1 MFTPV
6 KLGNTTLPPEV
17 LKADKKSCKRYGPC
31 GVGEQ
36 ALYLNSF
43 FIDRRY
49 YVALE
54 SVRRVFKRVA
64 MSKGGFTGKG
74 AFGSIPYLVVELD
87 DGSQKQCNFKHEEDV
102 DLLLAHMARVCPDI
116 PRHSVEAERRL
127 REKAEREAKRYL
139 KQLTPQAQAARETL
153 EQAQQLLEEYPE
165 QTAKLSTAAK
175 AKRVNDR
182 SNPAYRWV
190 ALAIIVAGIAAVV
203 YGIMALI
210 RGENVGVYFA
220 LFGLAA
226 IFFFSGAHVLP
237 TAKNN
242 KKAIA
247 QEWERSISDV
257 AALLP
262 EDFPVPARYAHP
274 VVLQRMIRV
283 LREGRAQSVGED
295 GQPVYLIDGLDL
307 GAEDFAYPGTR
318 IEEEMAP
325 YIQTA
330 LSGEPVYSR
339 DVVDTTWGPIFTAC
353 YPVKD
358 ENGQVMGALCVEI
371 AMNTTYQFLKR
382 SSQTTVSVALASG
395 MVAALLSMSIYL
407 YLRWQR
413 MAEARQ
419 QVLLQNAVVAADAAN
434 QAKSTFLFNM
444 SHDIRTPMNAI
455 IGYADLAEK
464 HRQEPERL
472 QGYLKNIQVSG
483 EKMLSIID
491 NVLELSRIESG
502 KVTLEETAVEAGS
515 IFESCVVMVQ
525 PELERKHQT
534 MTVEKHTPNPYLYMD
549 TSRILEVILNLV
561 SNAIKYTGDGGH
573 IRCTIRQLPSDQ
585 EGWCVQELSVADN
598 GIGMSEEF
606 QQHIFEA
613 FARERSSTVSG
624 VAGSGLG
631 MGIVKK
637 LVDLMNGSIDIQ
649 SKLGEGS
656 TFTVYIP
663 CRLARQEDAVP
674 KRAAERVDKTGL
686 AGRRILLAEDNDLNA
701 EIATELMGEEGLL
714 VDRAENGAHCLEMLE
729 KAPAGMY
736 DAILMDVQ
744 MPVLDGYEATRKI
757 RRLTDPWRANIPII
771 AITANAFAEDRQRAL
786 EVGMDDHVAKP
797 IDMAKLI
804 PVLQKQLH
812 KHDGEAEEKRFSQSG
827 P

>member
-54 SVRRVFKRVA
+54 SVRRVFKRVAMSKGGFTGKGAFGSIPYLVVELDDGSQKQCNFKHEEDVDLLLAHMARVCPDIPRHSVEAERRLREKAEREAKRYLKQLTPQAQAARETLEQAQQLLEEYPEQTAKLSTAAKAKRVNDRSNPAYRWVRRVFKRVA

-283 LREGRAQSVGED
+283 LREGRAQSVGE
-295 GQPVYLIDGLDL
+295 
-307 GAEDFAYPGTR
+307 
-318 IEEEMAP
+318 
-325 YIQTA
+325 A
-330 LSGEPVYSR
+330 L
-339 DVVDTTWGPIFTAC
+339 
-353 YPVKD
+353 
-358 ENGQVMGALCVEI
+358 
-371 AMNTTYQFLKR
+371 
-382 SSQTTVSVALASG
+382 
-395 MVAALLSMSIYL
+395 
-407 YLRWQR
+407 
-413 MAEARQ
+413 
-419 QVLLQNAVVAADAAN
+419 
-434 QAKSTFLFNM
+434 KS
-444 SHDIRTPMNAI
+444 
-455 IGYADLAEK
+455 
-464 HRQEPERL
+464 
-472 QGYLKNIQVSG
+472 
-483 EKMLSIID
+483 
-491 NVLELSRIESG
+491 
-502 KVTLEETAVEAGS
+502 
-515 IFESCVVMVQ
+515 
-525 PELERKHQT
+525 
-534 MTVEKHTPNPYLYMD
+534 
-549 TSRILEVILNLV
+549 
-561 SNAIKYTGDGGH
+561 
-573 IRCTIRQLPSDQ
+573 
-585 EGWCVQELSVADN
+585 
-598 GIGMSEEF
+598 
-606 QQHIFEA
+606 
-613 FARERSSTVSG
+613 
-624 VAGSGLG
+624 
-631 MGIVKK
+631 
-637 LVDLMNGSIDIQ
+637 
-649 SKLGEGS
+649 
-656 TFTVYIP
+656 
-663 CRLARQEDAVP
+663 
-674 KRAAERVDKTGL
+674 
-686 AGRRILLAEDNDLNA
+686 
-701 EIATELMGEEGLL
+701 
-714 VDRAENGAHCLEMLE
+714 
-729 KAPAGMY
+729 
-736 DAILMDVQ
+736 
-744 MPVLDGYEATRKI
+744 
-757 RRLTDPWRANIPII
+757 
-771 AITANAFAEDRQRAL
+771 
-786 EVGMDDHVAKP
+786 
-797 IDMAKLI
+797 
-804 PVLQKQLH
+804 
-812 KHDGEAEEKRFSQSG
+812 
-827 P
+827 

>member
-203 YGIMALI
+203 YGITALI
-210 RGENVGVYFA
+210 RGEDVGVYFA

-242 KKAIA
+242 KKAIT

-283 LREGRAQSVGED
+283 LREGRAQSVGEALN
-295 GQPVYLIDGLDL
+295 VMKKDL
-307 GAEDFAYPGTR
+307 KALNASVQVEQ
-318 IEEEMAP
+318 EE
-325 YIQTA
+325 Y
-330 LSGEPVYSR
+330 
-339 DVVDTTWGPIFTAC
+339 
-353 YPVKD
+353 D
-358 ENGQVMGALCVEI
+358 E
-371 AMNTTYQFLKR
+371 
-382 SSQTTVSVALASG
+382 
-395 MVAALLSMSIYL
+395 
-407 YLRWQR
+407 
-413 MAEARQ
+413 
-419 QVLLQNAVVAADAAN
+419 VVAI
-434 QAKSTFLFNM
+434 KPMFLLW
-444 SHDIRTPMNAI
+444 D
-455 IGYADLAEK
+455 
-464 HRQEPERL
+464 
-472 QGYLKNIQVSG
+472 
-483 EKMLSIID
+483 
-491 NVLELSRIESG
+491 
-502 KVTLEETAVEAGS
+502 
-515 IFESCVVMVQ
+515 
-525 PELERKHQT
+525 
-534 MTVEKHTPNPYLYMD
+534 
-549 TSRILEVILNLV
+549 
-561 SNAIKYTGDGGH
+561 
-573 IRCTIRQLPSDQ
+573 
-585 EGWCVQELSVADN
+585 
-598 GIGMSEEF
+598 
-606 QQHIFEA
+606 
-613 FARERSSTVSG
+613 
-624 VAGSGLG
+624 
-631 MGIVKK
+631 
-637 LVDLMNGSIDIQ
+637 
-649 SKLGEGS
+649 
-656 TFTVYIP
+656 
-663 CRLARQEDAVP
+663 
-674 KRAAERVDKTGL
+674 
-686 AGRRILLAEDNDLNA
+686 
-701 EIATELMGEEGLL
+701 
-714 VDRAENGAHCLEMLE
+714 
-729 KAPAGMY
+729 
-736 DAILMDVQ
+736 
-744 MPVLDGYEATRKI
+744 YE
-757 RRLTDPWRANIPII
+757 
-771 AITANAFAEDRQRAL
+771 
-786 EVGMDDHVAKP
+786 
-797 IDMAKLI
+797 
-804 PVLQKQLH
+804 
-812 KHDGEAEEKRFSQSG
+812 
-827 P
+827 

>member
-203 YGIMALI
+203 YGITALI
-210 RGENVGVYFA
+210 RGEDVGVYFA

-247 QEWERSISDV
+247 QEWEHSISDV

-283 LREGRAQSVGED
+283 LREGRAQSVGEALN
-295 GQPVYLIDGLDL
+295 VMKKDL
-307 GAEDFAYPGTR
+307 KALNASVQVEQ
-318 IEEEMAP
+318 EE
-325 YIQTA
+325 Y
-330 LSGEPVYSR
+330 
-339 DVVDTTWGPIFTAC
+339 
-353 YPVKD
+353 D
-358 ENGQVMGALCVEI
+358 E
-371 AMNTTYQFLKR
+371 
-382 SSQTTVSVALASG
+382 
-395 MVAALLSMSIYL
+395 
-407 YLRWQR
+407 
-413 MAEARQ
+413 
-419 QVLLQNAVVAADAAN
+419 VVAI
-434 QAKSTFLFNM
+434 KPMFLLW
-444 SHDIRTPMNAI
+444 D
-455 IGYADLAEK
+455 
-464 HRQEPERL
+464 
-472 QGYLKNIQVSG
+472 
-483 EKMLSIID
+483 
-491 NVLELSRIESG
+491 
-502 KVTLEETAVEAGS
+502 
-515 IFESCVVMVQ
+515 
-525 PELERKHQT
+525 
-534 MTVEKHTPNPYLYMD
+534 
-549 TSRILEVILNLV
+549 
-561 SNAIKYTGDGGH
+561 
-573 IRCTIRQLPSDQ
+573 
-585 EGWCVQELSVADN
+585 
-598 GIGMSEEF
+598 
-606 QQHIFEA
+606 
-613 FARERSSTVSG
+613 
-624 VAGSGLG
+624 
-631 MGIVKK
+631 
-637 LVDLMNGSIDIQ
+637 
-649 SKLGEGS
+649 
-656 TFTVYIP
+656 
-663 CRLARQEDAVP
+663 
-674 KRAAERVDKTGL
+674 
-686 AGRRILLAEDNDLNA
+686 
-701 EIATELMGEEGLL
+701 
-714 VDRAENGAHCLEMLE
+714 
-729 KAPAGMY
+729 
-736 DAILMDVQ
+736 
-744 MPVLDGYEATRKI
+744 YE
-757 RRLTDPWRANIPII
+757 
-771 AITANAFAEDRQRAL
+771 
-786 EVGMDDHVAKP
+786 
-797 IDMAKLI
+797 
-804 PVLQKQLH
+804 
-812 KHDGEAEEKRFSQSG
+812 
-827 P
+827 

>member
-203 YGIMALI
+203 YGITALI
-210 RGENVGVYFA
+210 RGEDVGVYFA

-283 LREGRAQSVGED
+283 LREGRAQSVGE
-295 GQPVYLIDGLDL
+295 
-307 GAEDFAYPGTR
+307 
-318 IEEEMAP
+318 
-325 YIQTA
+325 A
-330 LSGEPVYSR
+330 LSVMK
-339 DVVDTTWGPIFTAC
+339 
-353 YPVKD
+353 KD
-358 ENGQVMGALCVEI
+358 LKALNASVQVEQEE
-371 AMNTTYQFLKR
+371 YD
-382 SSQTTVSVALASG
+382 
-395 MVAALLSMSIYL
+395 
-407 YLRWQR
+407 
-413 MAEARQ
+413 E
-419 QVLLQNAVVAADAAN
+419 VVAI
-434 QAKSTFLFNM
+434 KPMFLLW
-444 SHDIRTPMNAI
+444 D
-455 IGYADLAEK
+455 
-464 HRQEPERL
+464 
-472 QGYLKNIQVSG
+472 
-483 EKMLSIID
+483 
-491 NVLELSRIESG
+491 
-502 KVTLEETAVEAGS
+502 
-515 IFESCVVMVQ
+515 
-525 PELERKHQT
+525 
-534 MTVEKHTPNPYLYMD
+534 
-549 TSRILEVILNLV
+549 
-561 SNAIKYTGDGGH
+561 
-573 IRCTIRQLPSDQ
+573 
-585 EGWCVQELSVADN
+585 
-598 GIGMSEEF
+598 
-606 QQHIFEA
+606 
-613 FARERSSTVSG
+613 
-624 VAGSGLG
+624 
-631 MGIVKK
+631 
-637 LVDLMNGSIDIQ
+637 
-649 SKLGEGS
+649 
-656 TFTVYIP
+656 
-663 CRLARQEDAVP
+663 
-674 KRAAERVDKTGL
+674 
-686 AGRRILLAEDNDLNA
+686 
-701 EIATELMGEEGLL
+701 
-714 VDRAENGAHCLEMLE
+714 
-729 KAPAGMY
+729 
-736 DAILMDVQ
+736 
-744 MPVLDGYEATRKI
+744 YE
-757 RRLTDPWRANIPII
+757 
-771 AITANAFAEDRQRAL
+771 
-786 EVGMDDHVAKP
+786 
-797 IDMAKLI
+797 
-804 PVLQKQLH
+804 
-812 KHDGEAEEKRFSQSG
+812 
-827 P
+827 

>member
-190 ALAIIVAGIAAVV
+190 ALTIIVAGIAAVV
-203 YGIMALI
+203 YGITALI
-210 RGENVGVYFA
+210 RGEDVGVYFA

-283 LREGRAQSVGED
+283 LREGRAQSVGEALN
-295 GQPVYLIDGLDL
+295 VMKKDL
-307 GAEDFAYPGTR
+307 KALNASVQVEQ
-318 IEEEMAP
+318 EE
-325 YIQTA
+325 Y
-330 LSGEPVYSR
+330 
-339 DVVDTTWGPIFTAC
+339 
-353 YPVKD
+353 D
-358 ENGQVMGALCVEI
+358 E
-371 AMNTTYQFLKR
+371 
-382 SSQTTVSVALASG
+382 
-395 MVAALLSMSIYL
+395 
-407 YLRWQR
+407 
-413 MAEARQ
+413 
-419 QVLLQNAVVAADAAN
+419 VVAI
-434 QAKSTFLFNM
+434 KPMFLLW
-444 SHDIRTPMNAI
+444 D
-455 IGYADLAEK
+455 
-464 HRQEPERL
+464 
-472 QGYLKNIQVSG
+472 
-483 EKMLSIID
+483 
-491 NVLELSRIESG
+491 
-502 KVTLEETAVEAGS
+502 
-515 IFESCVVMVQ
+515 
-525 PELERKHQT
+525 
-534 MTVEKHTPNPYLYMD
+534 
-549 TSRILEVILNLV
+549 
-561 SNAIKYTGDGGH
+561 
-573 IRCTIRQLPSDQ
+573 
-585 EGWCVQELSVADN
+585 
-598 GIGMSEEF
+598 
-606 QQHIFEA
+606 
-613 FARERSSTVSG
+613 
-624 VAGSGLG
+624 
-631 MGIVKK
+631 
-637 LVDLMNGSIDIQ
+637 
-649 SKLGEGS
+649 
-656 TFTVYIP
+656 
-663 CRLARQEDAVP
+663 
-674 KRAAERVDKTGL
+674 
-686 AGRRILLAEDNDLNA
+686 
-701 EIATELMGEEGLL
+701 
-714 VDRAENGAHCLEMLE
+714 
-729 KAPAGMY
+729 
-736 DAILMDVQ
+736 
-744 MPVLDGYEATRKI
+744 YE
-757 RRLTDPWRANIPII
+757 
-771 AITANAFAEDRQRAL
+771 
-786 EVGMDDHVAKP
+786 
-797 IDMAKLI
+797 
-804 PVLQKQLH
+804 
-812 KHDGEAEEKRFSQSG
+812 
-827 P
+827 

>member
-31 GVGEQ
+31 CVGEQ

-203 YGIMALI
+203 YGITALI
-210 RGENVGVYFA
+210 RGEDVGVYFA

-283 LREGRAQSVGED
+283 LREGRAQSVGEALN
-295 GQPVYLIDGLDL
+295 VMKKDL
-307 GAEDFAYPGTR
+307 KALNASVQVEQ
-318 IEEEMAP
+318 EE
-325 YIQTA
+325 Y
-330 LSGEPVYSR
+330 
-339 DVVDTTWGPIFTAC
+339 
-353 YPVKD
+353 D
-358 ENGQVMGALCVEI
+358 E
-371 AMNTTYQFLKR
+371 
-382 SSQTTVSVALASG
+382 
-395 MVAALLSMSIYL
+395 
-407 YLRWQR
+407 
-413 MAEARQ
+413 
-419 QVLLQNAVVAADAAN
+419 VVAI
-434 QAKSTFLFNM
+434 KPMFLLW
-444 SHDIRTPMNAI
+444 D
-455 IGYADLAEK
+455 
-464 HRQEPERL
+464 
-472 QGYLKNIQVSG
+472 
-483 EKMLSIID
+483 
-491 NVLELSRIESG
+491 
-502 KVTLEETAVEAGS
+502 
-515 IFESCVVMVQ
+515 
-525 PELERKHQT
+525 
-534 MTVEKHTPNPYLYMD
+534 
-549 TSRILEVILNLV
+549 
-561 SNAIKYTGDGGH
+561 
-573 IRCTIRQLPSDQ
+573 
-585 EGWCVQELSVADN
+585 
-598 GIGMSEEF
+598 
-606 QQHIFEA
+606 
-613 FARERSSTVSG
+613 
-624 VAGSGLG
+624 
-631 MGIVKK
+631 
-637 LVDLMNGSIDIQ
+637 
-649 SKLGEGS
+649 
-656 TFTVYIP
+656 
-663 CRLARQEDAVP
+663 
-674 KRAAERVDKTGL
+674 
-686 AGRRILLAEDNDLNA
+686 
-701 EIATELMGEEGLL
+701 
-714 VDRAENGAHCLEMLE
+714 
-729 KAPAGMY
+729 
-736 DAILMDVQ
+736 
-744 MPVLDGYEATRKI
+744 YE
-757 RRLTDPWRANIPII
+757 
-771 AITANAFAEDRQRAL
+771 
-786 EVGMDDHVAKP
+786 
-797 IDMAKLI
+797 
-804 PVLQKQLH
+804 
-812 KHDGEAEEKRFSQSG
+812 
-827 P
+827 

>member
-116 PRHSVEAERRL
+116 PHSVEAERRL

-203 YGIMALI
+203 YGITALI
-210 RGENVGVYFA
+210 RGEDVGVYFA

-283 LREGRAQSVGED
+283 LREGRAQSVGEALN
-295 GQPVYLIDGLDL
+295 VMKKDL
-307 GAEDFAYPGTR
+307 KALNASVQVEQ
-318 IEEEMAP
+318 EE
-325 YIQTA
+325 Y
-330 LSGEPVYSR
+330 
-339 DVVDTTWGPIFTAC
+339 
-353 YPVKD
+353 D
-358 ENGQVMGALCVEI
+358 E
-371 AMNTTYQFLKR
+371 
-382 SSQTTVSVALASG
+382 
-395 MVAALLSMSIYL
+395 
-407 YLRWQR
+407 
-413 MAEARQ
+413 
-419 QVLLQNAVVAADAAN
+419 VVAI
-434 QAKSTFLFNM
+434 KPMFLLW
-444 SHDIRTPMNAI
+444 D
-455 IGYADLAEK
+455 
-464 HRQEPERL
+464 
-472 QGYLKNIQVSG
+472 
-483 EKMLSIID
+483 
-491 NVLELSRIESG
+491 
-502 KVTLEETAVEAGS
+502 
-515 IFESCVVMVQ
+515 
-525 PELERKHQT
+525 
-534 MTVEKHTPNPYLYMD
+534 
-549 TSRILEVILNLV
+549 
-561 SNAIKYTGDGGH
+561 
-573 IRCTIRQLPSDQ
+573 
-585 EGWCVQELSVADN
+585 
-598 GIGMSEEF
+598 
-606 QQHIFEA
+606 
-613 FARERSSTVSG
+613 
-624 VAGSGLG
+624 
-631 MGIVKK
+631 
-637 LVDLMNGSIDIQ
+637 
-649 SKLGEGS
+649 
-656 TFTVYIP
+656 
-663 CRLARQEDAVP
+663 
-674 KRAAERVDKTGL
+674 
-686 AGRRILLAEDNDLNA
+686 
-701 EIATELMGEEGLL
+701 
-714 VDRAENGAHCLEMLE
+714 
-729 KAPAGMY
+729 
-736 DAILMDVQ
+736 
-744 MPVLDGYEATRKI
+744 YE
-757 RRLTDPWRANIPII
+757 
-771 AITANAFAEDRQRAL
+771 
-786 EVGMDDHVAKP
+786 
-797 IDMAKLI
+797 
-804 PVLQKQLH
+804 
-812 KHDGEAEEKRFSQSG
+812 
-827 P
+827 

>member
-127 REKAEREAKRYL
+127 REKAEREPKRYL

-203 YGIMALI
+203 YGITALI
-210 RGENVGVYFA
+210 RGEDVGVYFA

-283 LREGRAQSVGED
+283 LREGRAQSVGEALN
-295 GQPVYLIDGLDL
+295 VMKKDL
-307 GAEDFAYPGTR
+307 KALNASVQVEQ
-318 IEEEMAP
+318 EE
-325 YIQTA
+325 Y
-330 LSGEPVYSR
+330 
-339 DVVDTTWGPIFTAC
+339 
-353 YPVKD
+353 D
-358 ENGQVMGALCVEI
+358 E
-371 AMNTTYQFLKR
+371 
-382 SSQTTVSVALASG
+382 
-395 MVAALLSMSIYL
+395 
-407 YLRWQR
+407 
-413 MAEARQ
+413 
-419 QVLLQNAVVAADAAN
+419 VVAI
-434 QAKSTFLFNM
+434 KPMFLLW
-444 SHDIRTPMNAI
+444 D
-455 IGYADLAEK
+455 
-464 HRQEPERL
+464 
-472 QGYLKNIQVSG
+472 
-483 EKMLSIID
+483 
-491 NVLELSRIESG
+491 
-502 KVTLEETAVEAGS
+502 
-515 IFESCVVMVQ
+515 
-525 PELERKHQT
+525 
-534 MTVEKHTPNPYLYMD
+534 
-549 TSRILEVILNLV
+549 
-561 SNAIKYTGDGGH
+561 
-573 IRCTIRQLPSDQ
+573 
-585 EGWCVQELSVADN
+585 
-598 GIGMSEEF
+598 
-606 QQHIFEA
+606 
-613 FARERSSTVSG
+613 
-624 VAGSGLG
+624 
-631 MGIVKK
+631 
-637 LVDLMNGSIDIQ
+637 
-649 SKLGEGS
+649 
-656 TFTVYIP
+656 
-663 CRLARQEDAVP
+663 
-674 KRAAERVDKTGL
+674 
-686 AGRRILLAEDNDLNA
+686 
-701 EIATELMGEEGLL
+701 
-714 VDRAENGAHCLEMLE
+714 
-729 KAPAGMY
+729 
-736 DAILMDVQ
+736 
-744 MPVLDGYEATRKI
+744 YE
-757 RRLTDPWRANIPII
+757 
-771 AITANAFAEDRQRAL
+771 
-786 EVGMDDHVAKP
+786 
-797 IDMAKLI
+797 
-804 PVLQKQLH
+804 
-812 KHDGEAEEKRFSQSG
+812 
-827 P
+827 

>member
-210 RGENVGVYFA
+210 SGENGGGYFA

-226 IFFFSGAHVLP
+226 LFFFFGAHVLP

-283 LREGRAQSVGED
+283 LREGRAQSVGEALN
-295 GQPVYLIDGLDL
+295 VMKKDL
-307 GAEDFAYPGTR
+307 KALNASVQVEQ
-318 IEEEMAP
+318 EE
-325 YIQTA
+325 Y
-330 LSGEPVYSR
+330 
-339 DVVDTTWGPIFTAC
+339 
-353 YPVKD
+353 D
-358 ENGQVMGALCVEI
+358 E
-371 AMNTTYQFLKR
+371 
-382 SSQTTVSVALASG
+382 
-395 MVAALLSMSIYL
+395 
-407 YLRWQR
+407 
-413 MAEARQ
+413 
-419 QVLLQNAVVAADAAN
+419 VVAI
-434 QAKSTFLFNM
+434 KPMFLLW
-444 SHDIRTPMNAI
+444 D
-455 IGYADLAEK
+455 
-464 HRQEPERL
+464 
-472 QGYLKNIQVSG
+472 
-483 EKMLSIID
+483 
-491 NVLELSRIESG
+491 
-502 KVTLEETAVEAGS
+502 
-515 IFESCVVMVQ
+515 
-525 PELERKHQT
+525 
-534 MTVEKHTPNPYLYMD
+534 
-549 TSRILEVILNLV
+549 
-561 SNAIKYTGDGGH
+561 
-573 IRCTIRQLPSDQ
+573 
-585 EGWCVQELSVADN
+585 
-598 GIGMSEEF
+598 
-606 QQHIFEA
+606 
-613 FARERSSTVSG
+613 
-624 VAGSGLG
+624 
-631 MGIVKK
+631 
-637 LVDLMNGSIDIQ
+637 
-649 SKLGEGS
+649 
-656 TFTVYIP
+656 
-663 CRLARQEDAVP
+663 
-674 KRAAERVDKTGL
+674 
-686 AGRRILLAEDNDLNA
+686 
-701 EIATELMGEEGLL
+701 
-714 VDRAENGAHCLEMLE
+714 
-729 KAPAGMY
+729 
-736 DAILMDVQ
+736 
-744 MPVLDGYEATRKI
+744 YE
-757 RRLTDPWRANIPII
+757 
-771 AITANAFAEDRQRAL
+771 
-786 EVGMDDHVAKP
+786 
-797 IDMAKLI
+797 
-804 PVLQKQLH
+804 
-812 KHDGEAEEKRFSQSG
+812 
-827 P
+827 

>member
-127 REKAEREAKRYL
+127 REKTEREAKRYL

-203 YGIMALI
+203 YGITALI
-210 RGENVGVYFA
+210 RGEDVGVYFA

-283 LREGRAQSVGED
+283 LREGRAQSVGEALN
-295 GQPVYLIDGLDL
+295 VMKKDL
-307 GAEDFAYPGTR
+307 KALNASVQVEQ
-318 IEEEMAP
+318 EE
-325 YIQTA
+325 Y
-330 LSGEPVYSR
+330 
-339 DVVDTTWGPIFTAC
+339 
-353 YPVKD
+353 D
-358 ENGQVMGALCVEI
+358 E
-371 AMNTTYQFLKR
+371 
-382 SSQTTVSVALASG
+382 
-395 MVAALLSMSIYL
+395 
-407 YLRWQR
+407 
-413 MAEARQ
+413 
-419 QVLLQNAVVAADAAN
+419 VVAI
-434 QAKSTFLFNM
+434 KPMFLLW
-444 SHDIRTPMNAI
+444 D
-455 IGYADLAEK
+455 
-464 HRQEPERL
+464 
-472 QGYLKNIQVSG
+472 
-483 EKMLSIID
+483 
-491 NVLELSRIESG
+491 
-502 KVTLEETAVEAGS
+502 
-515 IFESCVVMVQ
+515 
-525 PELERKHQT
+525 
-534 MTVEKHTPNPYLYMD
+534 
-549 TSRILEVILNLV
+549 
-561 SNAIKYTGDGGH
+561 
-573 IRCTIRQLPSDQ
+573 
-585 EGWCVQELSVADN
+585 
-598 GIGMSEEF
+598 
-606 QQHIFEA
+606 
-613 FARERSSTVSG
+613 
-624 VAGSGLG
+624 
-631 MGIVKK
+631 
-637 LVDLMNGSIDIQ
+637 
-649 SKLGEGS
+649 
-656 TFTVYIP
+656 
-663 CRLARQEDAVP
+663 
-674 KRAAERVDKTGL
+674 
-686 AGRRILLAEDNDLNA
+686 
-701 EIATELMGEEGLL
+701 
-714 VDRAENGAHCLEMLE
+714 
-729 KAPAGMY
+729 
-736 DAILMDVQ
+736 
-744 MPVLDGYEATRKI
+744 YE
-757 RRLTDPWRANIPII
+757 
-771 AITANAFAEDRQRAL
+771 
-786 EVGMDDHVAKP
+786 
-797 IDMAKLI
+797 
-804 PVLQKQLH
+804 
-812 KHDGEAEEKRFSQSG
+812 
-827 P
+827 

>member
-127 REKAEREAKRYL
+127 REKAEREARRYL

-203 YGIMALI
+203 YGITALI
-210 RGENVGVYFA
+210 RGEDVGVYFA

-283 LREGRAQSVGED
+283 LREGRAQSVGEALN
-295 GQPVYLIDGLDL
+295 VMKKDL
-307 GAEDFAYPGTR
+307 KALNASVQVEQ
-318 IEEEMAP
+318 EE
-325 YIQTA
+325 Y
-330 LSGEPVYSR
+330 
-339 DVVDTTWGPIFTAC
+339 
-353 YPVKD
+353 D
-358 ENGQVMGALCVEI
+358 E
-371 AMNTTYQFLKR
+371 
-382 SSQTTVSVALASG
+382 
-395 MVAALLSMSIYL
+395 
-407 YLRWQR
+407 
-413 MAEARQ
+413 
-419 QVLLQNAVVAADAAN
+419 VVAI
-434 QAKSTFLFNM
+434 KPMFLLW
-444 SHDIRTPMNAI
+444 D
-455 IGYADLAEK
+455 
-464 HRQEPERL
+464 
-472 QGYLKNIQVSG
+472 
-483 EKMLSIID
+483 
-491 NVLELSRIESG
+491 
-502 KVTLEETAVEAGS
+502 
-515 IFESCVVMVQ
+515 
-525 PELERKHQT
+525 
-534 MTVEKHTPNPYLYMD
+534 
-549 TSRILEVILNLV
+549 
-561 SNAIKYTGDGGH
+561 
-573 IRCTIRQLPSDQ
+573 
-585 EGWCVQELSVADN
+585 
-598 GIGMSEEF
+598 
-606 QQHIFEA
+606 
-613 FARERSSTVSG
+613 
-624 VAGSGLG
+624 
-631 MGIVKK
+631 
-637 LVDLMNGSIDIQ
+637 
-649 SKLGEGS
+649 
-656 TFTVYIP
+656 
-663 CRLARQEDAVP
+663 
-674 KRAAERVDKTGL
+674 
-686 AGRRILLAEDNDLNA
+686 
-701 EIATELMGEEGLL
+701 
-714 VDRAENGAHCLEMLE
+714 
-729 KAPAGMY
+729 
-736 DAILMDVQ
+736 
-744 MPVLDGYEATRKI
+744 YE
-757 RRLTDPWRANIPII
+757 
-771 AITANAFAEDRQRAL
+771 
-786 EVGMDDHVAKP
+786 
-797 IDMAKLI
+797 
-804 PVLQKQLH
+804 
-812 KHDGEAEEKRFSQSG
+812 
-827 P
+827 